1 MESVRTRVPSGGGA
15 SFESEEKAKGERKSN
30 RSNPIFRNRRNPM
43 KINHK
48 TFSNRNKNTRFAS
61 PHFRPHLLFF
71 LCLSAC
77 TKLLGRITCSR
88 EVH

>member
-1 MESVRTRVPSGGGA
+1 
-15 SFESEEKAKGERKSN
+15 
-30 RSNPIFRNRRNPM
+30 M

-48 TFSNRNKNTRFAS
+48 TFSNRDKNTCFAS

-77 TKLLGRITCSR
+77 TKLHHRYSSR

>member
-1 MESVRTRVPSGGGA
+1 
-15 SFESEEKAKGERKSN
+15 
-30 RSNPIFRNRRNPM
+30 M